1 MSDETDQ
8 EECGHETKEWLFIP
22 KTDEEFEKLII
33 DGNSGC
39 MICGKVLEKSDFPNY
54 TFSN

>member
-1 MSDETDQ
+1 MSDEIDQ
-8 EECGHETKEWLFIP
+8 EECGHEMKEWLFIP
-22 KTDEEFEKLII
+22 KTDEEFEKLIV

-39 MICGKVLEKSDFPNY
+39 MYCGKVLDKSDFPNY